1 MPTFI
6 EEARK
11 EQIIGAALELIDQK
25 GNAAI
30 SIGDISRKTGISK
43 GNIAYYFKTKNEIIR
58 HVLIKI
64 IQQTA
69 IEITSKVEKKK
80 SYREQISTYV
90 SVLLEYWIKKR
101 HGYECMI
108 QLVFDLSKSEV
119 KEKFNTN
126 MLRATVGYIEDLLEK
141 GNQAGEFSISDTRET
156 ALLIHSLIDGVL
168 LYRIMDDRLCNYKK
182 VIKKVRNYVDSLLD
196 GQ

>member
-1 MPTFI
+1 MSTFI

-11 EQIIGAALELIDQK
+11 EQIVEAALALIDQK
-25 GNAAI
+25 GNASI

-43 GNIAYYFKTKNEIIR
+43 GNIAYYFKTKDEIIR

-69 IEITSKVEKKK
+69 DEITPKVEKKK

-90 SVLLEYWIKKR
+90 SVLLKYWIKQR

-108 QLVFDLSKSEV
+108 QLVFDLSRTEV

-126 MLRATVGYIEDLLEK
+126 MLRGTVGFIYDLLEK
-141 GNQAGEFSISDTRET
+141 GNQAGEFSISDTKET
-156 ALLIHSLIDGVL
+156 AVLIHSFIDGVL
-168 LYRIMDDRLCNYKK
+168 LYWIMDDRLCNYNE
-182 VIKKVRNYVDSLLD
+182 VIKRVGRYVDSLLD
-196 GQ
+196 GE